1 MGRRRPT
8 IRSSICRGPGS
19 FACLAWV
26 RFRPAS
32 HTGYGAGCCGITP
45 RRRWCRSRC
54 WCRSLAPRRRH
65 LFSAKPSG
73 RCGFPEWSSWSAAS
87 QSCCCRSARKP
98 CPSSPECHMSH
109 SLLLAFVVF
118 AVVMFFTPGPNNVM
132 LLSSGLTHGFC
143 RTLPHIAGI
152 TIGVAFMVAAVGL
165 GLGTVFIAYP
175 VLQTILKYAGA
186 AYLIYLSAAIAMSGA
201 APSGQDNRRGP
212 MTFWGA
218 AVFQWINVKGW
229 VMVIG
234 TITAYAAI
242 ASFPWNI
249 VIQTAISLVMGTLST
264 VAWALF
270 GSALRPL
277 LTSPLA
283 VRAFNIVMAA
293 LLLASLYPVF
303 MDA

>member
-1 MGRRRPT
+1 MSQP
-8 IRSSICRGPGS
+8 
-19 FACLAWV
+19 
-26 RFRPAS
+26 
-32 HTGYGAGCCGITP
+32 
-45 RRRWCRSRC
+45 
-54 WCRSLAPRRRH
+54 
-65 LFSAKPSG
+65 LFI
-73 RCGFPEWSSWSAAS
+73 
-87 QSCCCRSARKP
+87 
-98 CPSSPECHMSH
+98 
-109 SLLLAFVVF
+109 AFVVF
-118 AVVMFFTPGPNNVM
+118 AAVMFFTPGPNNVM
-132 LLSSGLTHGFC
+132 LLSSGLTHGFR

-152 TIGVAFMVAAVGL
+152 TIGFAFMVAAVGL
-165 GLGTVFIAYP
+165 GFGTIFLAYP

-186 AYLIYLSAAIAMSGA
+186 AYLIYLAAAIAMSGA
-201 APSGQDNRRGP
+201 APSGQGTQRRP